1 MPNPYAAPEP
11 RDSNHVWWLLLVV
24 VALVTV
30 VLVLSFGNGRTPGPL
45 VGYAAGSLESGR
57 TPFSR

>member
-1 MPNPYAAPEP
+1 MRNPYAAPEP

-30 VLVLSFGNGRTPGPL
+30 LLVLSFGKDRTPGTHL
-45 VGYAAGSLESGR
+45 GYAAGSLESGR
-57 TPFSR
+57 TPFFR

>member
-30 VLVLSFGNGRTPGPL
+30 VLVLSFGKNRIPSPHL
-45 VGYAAGSLESGR
+45 GYSAGSLESGR
-57 TPFSR
+57 TPFPR